1 MRRVSRPRSV
11 RLRPGAN
18 AGRKVDARS
27 ERWRE
32 HREKVRGEIVE
43 AAFRAIDRLGPDLSV
58 REIAEEAGTAKPKI
72 YRHFTDK
79 SDLFQ
84 AIGERLRDMLWA
96 AIFPSVDFAT
106 NSARDIIRR
115 SVEEY
120 VNLVDQHPNVL
131 RFFIQGRFPEQS
143 EVTVRTL
150 NEGREITLAMAEMF
164 NNELREM
171 ELDRAAI
178 ELAAFA
184 AFGSAASA
192 TDWWLG
198 PTPDSPR
205 RMPRDRFVAH
215 LTTIMMGVING
226 TAEVLGIQYDP
237 ELPLH
242 YAVPRKPAVS

>member
-1 MRRVSRPRSV
+1 MLDVRGVSRPQPAEGGGV
-11 RLRPGAN
+11 
-18 AGRKVDARS
+18 KVDARS

-32 HREKVRGEIVE
+32 HRKKVRAEIVE

-58 REIAEEAGTAKPKI
+58 RQIAEEAGTAKPKI

-84 AIGERLRDMLWA
+84 AIGERLRDKLWA
-96 AIFPSVDFAT
+96 AIFPSIDLAT
-106 NSARDIIRR
+106 DPIRDVIRR

-120 VNLVDQHPNVL
+120 VALVDEHPNVL

-143 EVTVRTL
+143 ESTMRTL

-171 ELDRAAI
+171 QLDRAAI
-178 ELAAFA
+178 ELGAFA

-198 PTPDSPR
+198 SDPDSPR
-205 RMPRDRFVAH
+205 RITHEAFTTYF
-215 LTTIMMGVING
+215 TTIMMGVVNG
-226 TAEVLGIQYDP
+226 AAELLGITVDP
-237 ELPLH
+237 DRPIHE
-242 YAVPRKPAVS
+242 AVQRQPVA

>member
-1 MRRVSRPRSV
+1 VLDVVRIPRPHPSAK
-11 RLRPGAN
+11 PGV
-18 AGRKVDARS
+18 KVDARS

-32 HREKVRGEIVE
+32 HRKKVRGEIVE

-72 YRHFTDK
+72 YRHFHDK

-96 AIFPSVDFAT
+96 AIFPTVDFAT
-106 NSARDIIRR
+106 NSAREVIRR

-120 VNLVDQHPNVL
+120 VSLVDQHPNVL
-131 RFFIQGRFPEQS
+131 RFFIQGRFPQQS
-143 EVTVRTL
+143 EATVRTL

-205 RMPRDRFVAH
+205 RMPRDHFVAH
-215 LTTIMMGVING
+215 LTTIMMGVIKG
-226 TAEVLGIQYDP
+226 TAELLGIKMDP
-237 ELPLH
+237 DRPIHE
-242 YAVPRKPAVS
+242 AVPGEQPVA